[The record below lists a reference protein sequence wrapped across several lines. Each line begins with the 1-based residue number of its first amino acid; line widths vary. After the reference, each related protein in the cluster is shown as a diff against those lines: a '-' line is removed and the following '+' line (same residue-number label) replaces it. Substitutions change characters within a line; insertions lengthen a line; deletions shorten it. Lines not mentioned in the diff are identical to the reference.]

1 MRFNAT
7 VEYPGSASQVAEL
20 FKDTEFLAFR
30 FAGSHSSDGAHHV
43 SGTAQGGF
51 RVEVTRNLPQ
61 AVLPSNV
68 QGFLPTG
75 LTLNVV
81 ESWDGPTKDGSRLGS
96 FSIAVVGMPA
106 TARGTARLQAT
117 SEQACSLIYEGQVD
131 VSIPLFGSRV
141 EQAVAQA
148 FTDIVHR
155 ERDLA
160 APRLVHQG

>member
-7 VEYPGSASQVAEL
+7 VEYPGSASQVADL
-20 FKDTEFLAFR
+20 FKDTEFLEFR
-30 FAGSHSSDGAHHV
+30 FAGSHSRDGAHHV
-43 SGTAQGGF
+43 SDTAEGGF

-75 LTLNVV
+75 LTLKIV
-81 ESWDGPTKDGSRLGS
+81 ESWDGPAVDGSRLGS
-96 FSIAVVGMPA
+96 FSVTVVGMPA
-106 TARGTARLQAT
+106 TARGTSHLQAT
-117 SEQACSLIYEGQVD
+117 TQQACSLTYEGQVD

-160 APRLVHQG
+160 AQRLVH